1 MASDINELYLY
12 QACVK
17 TVLRKKT
24 FYITPEIDKMLKIAA
39 AEDDLNFSQVVELA
53 LKEYLERRKKAKK

>member
-1 MASDINELYLY
+1 M
-12 QACVK
+12 K

-53 LKEYLERRKKAKK
+53 LKEYSGEEEEAKKVIGFVTVIPYQYL

>member
-1 MASDINELYLY
+1 M
-12 QACVK
+12 K

-24 FYITPEIDKMLKIAA
+24 FYITPEIDKMLKIAG

>member
-1 MASDINELYLY
+1 M
-12 QACVK
+12 K

-53 LKEYLERRKKAKK
+53 LKEYSGEEEEGKKMIGVVTAIPDKSL

>member
-1 MASDINELYLY
+1 MSSTYFISI
-12 QACVK
+12 VK

>member
-1 MASDINELYLY
+1 MKA
-12 QACVK
+12 
-17 TVLRKKT
+17 VLRKKT
-24 FYITPEIDKMLKIAA
+24 FYITAEIDKMLKIAA